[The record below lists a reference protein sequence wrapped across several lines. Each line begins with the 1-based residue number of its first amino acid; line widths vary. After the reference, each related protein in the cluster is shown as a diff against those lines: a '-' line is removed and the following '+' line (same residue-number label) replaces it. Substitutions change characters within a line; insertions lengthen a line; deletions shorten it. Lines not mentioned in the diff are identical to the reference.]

1 MGKVKAWMMEQQE
14 EVQFQFI
21 EGEIDARLCATKLA
35 HLGMEPDDI
44 EMWIDEVTAERAQR
58 LMDKVLESTTNLGL
72 PN

>member
-21 EGEIDARLCATKLA
+21 EVEIDARLCATKLA
-35 HLGMEPDDI
+35 HLGIEPDDI
-44 EMWIDEVTAERAQR
+44 EMWNDEVTAERAQR

>member
-44 EMWIDEVTAERAQR
+44 EMWIDEVTAERAKR

>member
-1 MGKVKAWMMEQQE
+1 MGKVKAWLMDQQE

-21 EGEIDARLCATKLA
+21 EGEIDARLCAKKLA

-44 EMWIDEVTAERAQR
+44 ESWIDDVTAERARR
-58 LMDKVLESTTNLGL
+58 LTDKVLETTTNLGL